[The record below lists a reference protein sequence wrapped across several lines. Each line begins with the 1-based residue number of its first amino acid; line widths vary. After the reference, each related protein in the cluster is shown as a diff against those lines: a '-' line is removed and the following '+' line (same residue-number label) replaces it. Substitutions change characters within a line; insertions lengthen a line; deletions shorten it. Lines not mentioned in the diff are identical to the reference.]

1 MGVRGDDKLNDIEAG
16 VGVGM
21 EEGLADAGRVCPSEE
36 GPLYNEPILEKR

>member
-1 MGVRGDDKLNDIEAG
+1 MGVRGDDKLNDREAG

-21 EEGLADAGRVCPSEE
+21 EEGLAVTGRASSGD